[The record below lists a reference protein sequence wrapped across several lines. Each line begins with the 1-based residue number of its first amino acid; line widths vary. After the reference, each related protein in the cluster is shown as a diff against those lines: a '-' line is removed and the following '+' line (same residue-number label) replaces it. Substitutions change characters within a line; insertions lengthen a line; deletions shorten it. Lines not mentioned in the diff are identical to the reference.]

1 MTKLEITTSQ
11 DEKQA
16 QLRVSKEVGKVIL
29 KWDPVKSAAEY
40 IIFRDNTEL
49 TKTTKP
55 TYTDEVDGGKSYA
68 YNVTV
73 IDNNGEKGTR
83 SLTEWGKSKLK
94 APENIKA
101 KANKN
106 NITLSWVAVDNASGY
121 NIYRDDDKINSTTED
136 RVYRL

>member
-29 KWDPVKSAAEY
+29 KWDPIKSAAEY

-83 SLTEWGKSKLK
+83 SLTVG
-94 APENIKA
+94 
-101 KANKN
+101 
-106 NITLSWVAVDNASGY
+106 
-121 NIYRDDDKINSTTED
+121 
-136 RVYRL
+136 